1 MLLDADGVLQHPP
14 RGWVDLVE
22 PWLGPDALGFLDG
35 FWAEE
40 RPALRG
46 DGDFVALLADHLA
59 RAGNPADPQEVFA
72 AVWLAIEV
80 DPASRPLV
88 ERLRSSGLGVH
99 LGTNQERH
107 RARHMRTVLGYDDLF
122 DVSCYSCDLGA
133 AKPDPAYFVE
143 AVARVGDDAGSV
155 LFIDDR
161 ADNVAAARAVGLR
174 AEQWEL
180 DQGHEALRGLL
191 GRHGVLVGH

>member
-1 MLLDADGVLQHPP
+1 M
-14 RGWVDLVE
+14 
-22 PWLGPDALGFLDG
+22 
-35 FWAEE
+35 
-40 RPALRG
+40 
-46 DGDFVALLADHLA
+46 
-59 RAGNPADPQEVFA
+59 GNPADPQEVFA

-88 ERLRSSGLGVH
+88 EGLRSSGLGVH

-161 ADNVAAARAVGLR
+161 ADNVESARSVGLR
-174 AEQWEL
+174 AEQWHL
-180 DQGHEALRGLL
+180 DQGQDVLRGLL
-191 GRHGVLVGH
+191 LAHGVRLPG